1 MRGLALG
8 DHIGGIRARAD
19 TQGAP
24 ARQAHPGTTT
34 GSLVLRGTGGVPGRP
49 SWWRLPAGV
58 VDELGHAVRSA
69 THHAGGSIP
78 VLGCDTPVSPPTA
91 AS

>member
-1 MRGLALG
+1 
-8 DHIGGIRARAD
+8 
-19 TQGAP
+19 
-24 ARQAHPGTTT
+24 
-34 GSLVLRGTGGVPGRP
+34 
-49 SWWRLPAGV
+49 V

-69 THHAGGSIP
+69 THHAVAIP

>member
-1 MRGLALG
+1 
-8 DHIGGIRARAD
+8 
-19 TQGAP
+19 
-24 ARQAHPGTTT
+24 
-34 GSLVLRGTGGVPGRP
+34 V
-49 SWWRLPAGV
+49 GV

-91 AS
+91 AAS